1 MKKIISLALFAF
13 MMSFGAQSQTLYTVN
28 FSGNVSDT
36 LLNPISN
43 LPITI
48 TVYDSMGTFVKT
60 RNTTTNAIG
69 DYFVPDSILSFNP
82 VSQYDG
88 FWIVSAMNCDSS
100 LLADSN
106 NFVAFT
112 NSAPTTTIDLVY
124 CMIPQQQPPCNAGF
138 SYSNMSASTFSFV
151 PNVFNGNWTYS
162 WNFGDGNTSTVV
174 SPAHTY
180 ASSVTSAVVT
190 LTVSDGMSCTD
201 VSNQTIYINITPSPN
216 LINGIVTLQNMGI
229 ADQATVFLIEYDSTT
244 GILVAVD
251 STQVSIQD
259 SGWYSFSNMSTG
271 SYLIKAALNSNSA
284 HYSNYLP
291 AYHQSSVTWSNAT
304 QVNVSPA
311 IAQVVAPI
319 ELPAGVNPGGPGFIG
334 GLVSQGA
341 NKRSG
346 KELEN
351 VLVMLFDQ
359 NNNPLM
365 YTYSDND
372 GKFEFSN
379 LALGTYVVYTE
390 VSGIP
395 TNSLTIELTASKTEE
410 NRVRVEINSTYVE
423 TFIDT
428 TTSVGRIKSNTSIQ
442 LYPNPVSTELNIVFT
457 PTESN
462 TKAHI
467 VDVSGKTLV
476 STPLNNNGVNT
487 LNTESLSPGMYLLRI
502 ESSTQS
508 EIFKFVK

>member
-13 MMSFGAQSQTLYTVN
+13 MISLGAQSQTLYTVN

-60 RNTTTNAIG
+60 RNTITNGNG

-82 VSQYDG
+82 VAQYDG
-88 FWIVSAMNCDSS
+88 FWIASAMNCDST

-124 CMIPQQQPPCNAGF
+124 CMIPQQQPPCNANF
-138 SYSNMSASTFSFV
+138 SYSNLSASSFFFA
-151 PNVFNGNWTYS
+151 PNTINGSWTYS
-162 WNFGDGNTSTVV
+162 WDFGDGNTSNSVT
-174 SPAHTY
+174 PTHTY

-190 LTVSDGMSCTD
+190 LTVSDGMSCTN
-201 VSNQTIYINITPSPN
+201 VSNQTISITPSPN
-216 LINGIVTLQNMGI
+216 SISGLVTLQNMGI
-229 ADQATVFLIEYDSTT
+229 ADEATVFLIEYDSIT
-244 GILVAVD
+244 GILVALD
-251 STQVSIQD
+251 STQISMQD
-259 SGWYSFSNMSTG
+259 SGWYSFSNMASG
-271 SYLIKAALNSNSA
+271 SYLIKAALNSNSTN
-284 HYSNYLP
+284 YSNFLP
-291 AYHQSSVTWSNAT
+291 AYHLNSVTWSNAT
-304 QVNVSPA
+304 QINITPA
-311 IAQVVAPI
+311 IAQAIAPI

-428 TTSVGRIKSNTSIQ
+428 TTSLGRINSNTSIQ
-442 LYPNPVSTELNIVFT
+442 LYPNPVSNELNIVFT

-467 VDVSGKTLV
+467 IDVSGKTLV